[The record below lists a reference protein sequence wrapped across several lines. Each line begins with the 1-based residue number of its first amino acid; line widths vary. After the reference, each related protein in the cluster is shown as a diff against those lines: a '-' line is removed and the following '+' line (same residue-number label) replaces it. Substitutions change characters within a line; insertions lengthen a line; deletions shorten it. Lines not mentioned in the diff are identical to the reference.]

1 MKGCYRIPKGGRNM
15 KPGTRLKSAVC
26 DAEVMIIKIGASE
39 DLTCGGVA
47 LATDPASAEGNPD
60 HMHGCLI
67 GKRYVNAEET
77 VEVLCV
83 KSGDGSLHY
92 AGEELMTK
100 DTKKLPSSD

>member
-1 MKGCYRIPKGGRNM
+1 M

-26 DAEVMIIKIGASE
+26 DAEIMVIKMGESD
-39 DLTCGGVA
+39 DLTCGG
-47 LATDPASAEGNPD
+47 LPLTTDGAKSDGTGD

-83 KSGDGSLHY
+83 KSGEGSLYY

>member
-1 MKGCYRIPKGGRNM
+1 M

-26 DAEVMIIKIGASE
+26 DAEVMVIKATAGD

-47 LATDPASAEGNPD
+47 MSESPEKGEANPE
-60 HMHGCLI
+60 HMHGCVI
-67 GKRYVNAEET
+67 GKRYVDEAGT

-83 KSGDGSLHY
+83 KSGEGSIY
-92 AGEELMTK
+92 YNGNELMTK